1 MISPGTKETEKNTIG
16 QTTTVTGQNTISQID
31 IIKTSLVKT
40 ASQTTGK
47 GNQMTMIKDISNRSH
62 MIHILAK
69 VIE

>member
-1 MISPGTKETEKNTIG
+1 MISPGTKETGKITIG

-40 ASQTTGK
+40 ASSTTGK

>member
-1 MISPGTKETEKNTIG
+1 MISPGTKETGKITIG

-40 ASQTTGK
+40 ASPTTGK